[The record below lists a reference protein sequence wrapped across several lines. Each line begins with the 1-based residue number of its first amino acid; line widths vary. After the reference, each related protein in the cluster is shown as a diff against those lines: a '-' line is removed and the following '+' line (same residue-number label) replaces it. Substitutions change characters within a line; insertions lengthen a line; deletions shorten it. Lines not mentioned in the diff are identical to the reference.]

1 MGVYSYNGAD
11 MKKKSSFLLAAT
23 LLLSSSS
30 ALAQHTL
37 TNGVLQA
44 YWQNEWNKDATQLS
58 PQLKLRYIV
67 HNDGS
72 APTMVINV
80 PVNKQDKQNRI
91 FITKNFAPAPAS
103 FFQQKEGYLNQPGTL
118 TVPTMT
124 AATGCSS
131 AYQATQL
138 SSFTPDHSSGL
149 SSTVTDEKFINC
161 GERHPYLMLYT
172 LRGDQQ
178 EVSLKVAPDE
188 HAKPALTLNK
198 EATVAKLKTVNKD
211 WAYVAFYDA
220 KTIDQLSDE
229 KGYIKLNALS
239 PLQSAPPRAVTKRPA
254 RKPCWYPRAT
264 HDKVMRDRHCRFS
277 S

>member
-1 MGVYSYNGAD
+1 

-30 ALAQHTL
+30 ALAQHIL

-67 HNDGS
+67 HNDGTT
-72 APTMVINV
+72 PTTVIDV
-80 PVNKQDKQNRI
+80 PINKQEKQNRI
-91 FITKNFAPAPAS
+91 FITKNFMPAPAS
-103 FFQQKEGYLNQPGTL
+103 FFLRKEGYLNQPGTL
-118 TVPTMT
+118 TVPAMT
-124 AATGCSS
+124 PSTGCSS
-131 AYQATQL
+131 AYQATQPGT
-138 SSFTPDHSSGL
+138 FTPDHSSGL
-149 SSTVTDEKFINC
+149 TSTSTDEKFINC
-161 GERHPYLMLYT
+161 GERHPYLTLYT

-178 EVSLKVAPDE
+178 EVSLKATPNED
-188 HAKPALTLNK
+188 AKPVLSFNK
-198 EATVAKLKTVNKD
+198 EAVVAKLETVNKD

-220 KTIDQLSDE
+220 KTIDQLSNE

-239 PLQSAPPRAVTKRPA
+239 ALQSTPPRVTLKRPA